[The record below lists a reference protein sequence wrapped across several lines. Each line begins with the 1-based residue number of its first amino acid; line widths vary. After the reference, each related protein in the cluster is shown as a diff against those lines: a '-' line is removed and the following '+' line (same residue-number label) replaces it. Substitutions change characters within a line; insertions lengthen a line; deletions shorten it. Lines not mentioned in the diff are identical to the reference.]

1 MSVLQ
6 NKRWLLIFSSW
17 PIYSCGKQASKK
29 NQISSYFTVR
39 DRYCM
44 VRCSYWKKKNKQKPN
59 QSNKQTRNWFNEN
72 FWYFI
77 IYFYLILIMKIT
89 TSYQKDVRPTAW
101 RLQFDSGRH
110 RFKILIHILHKPRTF
125 QISSCM
131 SHFLHQC
138 SNWWF
143 LIVVPPVLIF
153 LVLLWIS
160 S

>member
-1 MSVLQ
+1 MASYLFFLTNILMWETGIQ
-6 NKRWLLIFSSW
+6 KKSNQFILHCKRQILHGQMQLLE
-17 PIYSCGKQASKK
+17 
-29 NQISSYFTVR
+29 
-39 DRYCM
+39 
-44 VRCSYWKKKNKQKPN
+44 KKKTKQKPN

>member
-1 MSVLQ
+1 MASYLFFLTNILMWETSIQ
-6 NKRWLLIFSSW
+6 KESNQFILHCKRQILHGQMQLLE
-17 PIYSCGKQASKK
+17 
-29 NQISSYFTVR
+29 
-39 DRYCM
+39 
-44 VRCSYWKKKNKQKPN
+44 KKKTKQKPN